1 MSRRRIIQSQIGE
14 LPKLPNGYVRCKY
27 LESSGKQYITT
38 GVHLTEDCG
47 FLYDG
52 RFYFA
57 PNSSIIGS
65 ANRKT
70 SSEPALS
77 ICLFTYTGMDMV
89 CLFANRVTK
98 YIKEFTSSVGEWHQY
113 CYKQST
119 VYFDGN
125 AVGTINSNSSD
136 LLSQMYLFKVPGG
149 VFPNGTRNAI
159 KNASFYNPNGDTI
172 NNFIPALDTS
182 EHPCMYDTIS
192 KQTFYNAGTGKF
204 GYELMDGTYVAPV

>member
-14 LPKLPNGYVRCKY
+14 LPNGYVRCKY
-27 LESSGKQYITT
+27 LESSGNQYIKT

-52 RFYFA
+52 RFYFF

-65 ANRKT
+65 SNKIT

-77 ICLFTYTGMDMV
+77 ICLFNYNYQNLV
-89 CLFANRVTK
+89 CLFANRRTTG
-98 YIKEFTSSVGEWHQY
+98 IEEFTSSVGEWHQY

-125 AVGTINSNSSD
+125 AVTTINSNSSD
-136 LLSQMYLFKVPGG
+136 LLTQMYLFKVPGG
-149 VFPNGTRNAI
+149 VFSNGTRNAI

-182 EHPCMYDTIS
+182 DHPCMYDTIS
-192 KQTFYNAGTGKF
+192 KQTFYNAGTGEF